1 MGIISKERHLFF
13 LNNSVSIDS
22 GGRVQS
28 MFLRSKILEED
39 VTTFNICT
47 FNFRPN
53 YRNQFKTI
61 HEVKKLPKNLFFR
74 NIYEFFA
81 EDDALF
87 LSTTIKKF
95 DEYEQREKFIQS
107 AKNENLFEYKKNN
120 QLLERIKINPDKSIA
135 LIDYFED
142 KKRIKREIFRSDGIL
157 LRTNYFNSEG
167 FLTQSDFFASDGRK
181 YLASKYNEE
190 AQMTYILHFQKNGNV
205 NQFDNEKQLKD
216 YWIFQLNEMSNRP
229 YFFVEDHRLDSC
241 VIENSFTNKIM
252 SVATIHGN
260 IYGKDGSYGSP
271 LRAYTKGTLE
281 NLDKF
286 GAVILLTD
294 EMKKHITSQFGE
306 RDNLFVIGHP
316 FLVNKTRPTVSKNL
330 NRGVIISKF
339 NKGKRIHLAIEAF
352 ANAVKEVPDAQL
364 DIFGQGDEK
373 QSYELLIKKL
383 GVEKNIHVHGYT
395 QDAIGEFQRSGFSL
409 MTSKA
414 EGFGISILESLS
426 VNTPVVAFDY
436 NYGPKDLI
444 EDGLNG
450 CIVPN
455 GDVDALSR
463 KIIKLVKNPELLK
476 KLSQNTEGVVQRY
489 AKPIIR
495 EKLLSLLN
503 YVDEYQDEL
512 PVSIQSISQV
522 VSIDKKEDRSLY
534 LDIELNLKLVTEE
547 IQPKCYIHVTASGA
561 FDKMNSTLYQGVYSS
576 EKFKF
581 SLSIPFEVIENILKY
596 PEEPF
601 TLGVQNKRHYQM
613 IKLPKIKEEILSF
626 LN

>member
-1 MGIISKERHLFF
+1 M
-13 LNNSVSIDS
+13 
-22 GGRVQS
+22 
-28 MFLRSKILEED
+28 
-39 VTTFNICT
+39 
-47 FNFRPN
+47 
-53 YRNQFKTI
+53 
-61 HEVKKLPKNLFFR
+61 
-74 NIYEFFA
+74 NIYEFFS
-81 EDDALF
+81 EDKTLF
-87 LSTTIKKF
+87 YSDSVVTF
-95 DEYEQREKFIQS
+95 DEYERKMNFVQS
-107 AKNENLFEYKKNN
+107 TKNEQVFEYKENN
-120 QLLERIKINPDKSIA
+120 KLLQRIKLNTNQSISM
-135 LIDYFED
+135 IDYFED

-157 LRTNYFNSEG
+157 LRTNYFNSEE
-167 FLTQSDFFASDGRK
+167 FLAQSDFFASDGRK

-450 CIVPN
+450 RIVPN
-455 GDVDALSR
+455 GDISALSR
-463 KIIKLVKNPELLK
+463 TIVELVKKTDSLN
-476 KLSQNTEGVVQRY
+476 KLSKNTGKVVEQY
-489 AKPIIR
+489 SKDKIR
-495 EKLLSLLN
+495 EKLLCLFDYL
-503 YVDEYQDEL
+503 DDYQDEL
-512 PVSIQSISQV
+512 PVVVQSLSQSVHSIIKS
-522 VSIDKKEDRSLY
+522 DTEFK
-534 LDIELNLKLVTEE
+534 LNLE
-547 IQPKCYIHVTASGA
+547 IQIKLTNIKNNPACYIHVIT
-561 FDKMNSTLYQGVYSS
+561 
-576 EKFKF
+576 
-581 SLSIPFEVIENILKY
+581 P
-596 PEEPF
+596 
-601 TLGVQNKRHYQM
+601 
-613 IKLPKIKEEILSF
+613 
-626 LN
+626 

>member
-1 MGIISKERHLFF
+1 MSANLKQREIFF
-13 LNNSVSIDS
+13 LNDSVSVDS

-28 MFLRSKILEED
+28 MFLRSKTWEKD
-39 VTTFNICT
+39 VLATHICT
-47 FNFRPN
+47 FNFRPQ
-53 YRNQFKTI
+53 YRNIFNDI
-61 HEVKKLPKNLFFR
+61 HKIKKLPDNVFFM
-74 NIYEFFA
+74 NIYEFFS
-81 EDDALF
+81 EDKTLF
-87 LSTTIKKF
+87 YSDSVVTF
-95 DEYEQREKFIQS
+95 DEYERKMNFVQS
-107 AKNENLFEYKKNN
+107 TKNEQVFEYKENN
-120 QLLERIKINPDKSIA
+120 KLLQRIKLNTNQSISM
-135 LIDYFED
+135 IDYFED

-167 FLTQSDFFASDGRK
+167 FLAQSDFFASDGRK

-364 DIFGQGDEK
+364 DIFWQGDEK

-450 CIVPN
+450 RIVPN
-455 GDVDALSR
+455 GDISALSR
-463 KIIKLVKNPELLK
+463 TIVELVKKTDSLN
-476 KLSQNTEGVVQRY
+476 KLSKNTGKVVEQY
-489 AKPIIR
+489 SKDKIR
-495 EKLLSLLN
+495 EKLLCLFDYL
-503 YVDEYQDEL
+503 DDYQDEL
-512 PVSIQSISQV
+512 PVVVQSLSQSVHSIIKS
-522 VSIDKKEDRSLY
+522 DTEFK
-534 LDIELNLKLVTEE
+534 LNLE
-547 IQPKCYIHVTASGA
+547 IQIKLTNTKNNPACYIHVITPE
-561 FDKMNSTLYQGVYSS
+561 KMEPLLYKGVHVDGKYLFEITLPL
-576 EKFKF
+576 EM
-581 SLSIPFEVIENILKY
+581 LPIILKS
-596 PEEPF
+596 PLDPF
-601 TLGVQNKRHYQM
+601 LLGIQNKKHYQM
-613 IKLPKIKEEILSF
+613 FDLPIIKEKIQSF
-626 LN
+626 LM

>member
-28 MFLRSKILEED
+28 MFLRSKTLEED

-53 YRNQFKTI
+53 YRNQFESI

-81 EDDALF
+81 EDDTLF
-87 LSTTIKKF
+87 LSTTIKKI
-95 DEYEQREKFIQS
+95 DEYEQKEKFIQS
-107 AKNENLFEYKKNN
+107 TKNENLFEYKKNN
-120 QLLERIKINPDKSIA
+120 QLLERIKINLDKSIA

-157 LRTNYFNSEG
+157 LRANYFNSDG
-167 FLTQSDFFASDGRK
+167 FLVQSDFFASDGRK

-216 YWIFQLNEMSNRP
+216 YWIFQLNEMFNTP

-241 VIENSFTNKIM
+241 VIENNFTNKIV
-252 SVATIHGN
+252 SIATIHGN
-260 IYGKDGSYGSP
+260 IYGKDGSFGNP
-271 LRAYTKGTLE
+271 LKSYTKGTLE

-286 GAVILLTD
+286 SAVILLT
-294 EMKKHITSQFGE
+294 EEIKKHITSQFGE

-316 FLVNKTRPTVSKNL
+316 FFANITTEPLTKDLR
-330 NRGVIISKF
+330 RGVIISKF
-339 NKGKRIHLAIEAF
+339 IKRKRVTLAIKAF
-352 ANAVKEVPDAQL
+352 AKVVKEVPDAQL
-364 DIFGQGDEK
+364 DIFGHGDEK
-373 QSYELLIKKL
+373 QNYELLIKKL
-383 GVEKNIHVHGYT
+383 GVEKNIHVYGYT
-395 QDAIGEFQRSGFSL
+395 QDAVGEFQRSGFSL
-409 MTSKA
+409 MTSKT

-426 VNTPVVAFDY
+426 VNTPVIAFDY
-436 NYGPKDLI
+436 SYGPKDLI
-444 EDGLNG
+444 ENDVNG
-450 CIVPN
+450 YIIPN

-463 KIIKLVKNPELLK
+463 KIIKLLKNPELLK

-512 PVSIQSISQV
+512 PVSIQSINQV
-522 VSIDKKEDRSLY
+522 ISIDKKEDRSIY

-547 IQPKCYIHVTASGA
+547 IQPKCYIHVTAPGA
-561 FDKMNSTLYQGVYSS
+561 FDKMDSTLYQGVYSS

-581 SLSIPFEVIENILKY
+581 NLSIPFEVIESILKY